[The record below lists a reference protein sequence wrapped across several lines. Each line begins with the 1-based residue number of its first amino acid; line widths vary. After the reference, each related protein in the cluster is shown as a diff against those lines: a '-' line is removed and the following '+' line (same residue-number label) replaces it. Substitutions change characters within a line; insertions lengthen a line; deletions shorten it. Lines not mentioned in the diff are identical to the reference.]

1 MFLVALLA
9 DQLAER
15 PVAKITEEQY
25 GRAVRCYSQF
35 LGRPASVADLETGR
49 ANEWLAS
56 VAQRAAPR
64 TILNRKRGL
73 TAVWN
78 YATDRGLAPAYES
91 RRLRRVRIPRG
102 VVEAWSIE
110 QVEALFTAAHA
121 LPGETACGI
130 PAWLLMSSVC
140 SIAYETGI
148 RPSDWR
154 RITWDSIDF
163 AKRTARFTQHKTG
176 FVHVVGFSVI
186 TAGLLERLRRYGRER
201 VVPVGPGSIRRWEV
215 QLFALAAER
224 FGFARRRG
232 QGIGTLRKSHATAV
246 YLAAGESAAAASLGH
261 VSGPSIATRYYI
273 ATSATR
279 DPYRV
284 ELSNEGGP
292 GPREHR
298 PVNRGARST
307 ARGPCRAGGS
317 AKTTA
322 PRERDQGGEAG
333 GDEAAARRPP
343 RR

>member
-1 MFLVALLA
+1 MNLAILLT
-9 DQLAER
+9 QLIAER
-15 PVAKITEEQY
+15 PVARITEEQY
-25 GRAVRCYSQF
+25 SRSIRCYAQF
-35 LGRPASVADLETGR
+35 LGRPAVVADLETSQ
-49 ANEWLAS
+49 ANEWLAA
-56 VAQRAAPR
+56 VAKRAAPR
-64 TILNRKRGL
+64 TVLNRKRGL

-78 YATDRGLAPAYES
+78 YATDRGLAPAYEA

-110 QVEALFTAAHA
+110 QVEALFAAAQA
-121 LPGETACGI
+121 LPGATACGI
-130 PAWLLMSSVC
+130 PAALLMSAVC

-163 AKRTARFTQHKTG
+163 GKRTARFCQHKTG

-215 QLFALAAER
+215 RLFILAAER
-224 FGFARRRG
+224 FGFSRRSG

-261 VSGPSIATRYYI
+261 VSGPAIATRYYI

-284 ELSNEGGP
+284 ELGNGGT
-292 GPREHR
+292 GPREDR
-298 PVNRGARST
+298 QVDRGARGA
-307 ARGPCRAGGS
+307 ARGPRGPGGS
-317 AKTTA
+317 AKTAA
-322 PRERDQGGEAG
+322 PRE
-333 GDEAAARRPP
+333 
-343 RR
+343 